1 MRYRIYPIYILRL
14 DLAVAIF
21 ISCIFGTTPKIAQEL
36 YNANKNLTFHAQ
48 SLFLYKKM
56 KKKILK
62 RRVWNLWVLKRQL
75 SKRARYYQYN
85 CGRSPGVWLLASSQ
99 VSLSHLYV
107 PASRCLLRFI
117 YSIRKENGFNE
128 GFIIIASHLPYA
140 VNIVSIVNIDNI
152 AEHFLQARYW
162 YRKLGI

>member
-1 MRYRIYPIYILRL
+1 M
-14 DLAVAIF
+14 
-21 ISCIFGTTPKIAQEL
+21 
-36 YNANKNLTFHAQ
+36 
-48 SLFLYKKM
+48 
-56 KKKILK
+56 
-62 RRVWNLWVLKRQL
+62 LKRQL

-107 PASRCLLRFI
+107 PASRCLLRVIYFI
-117 YSIRKENGFNE
+117 PKNGFNE

-152 AEHFLQARYW
+152 AEHFLQARNI
-162 YRKLGI
+162 YRKLWI

>member
-1 MRYRIYPIYILRL
+1 M
-14 DLAVAIF
+14 
-21 ISCIFGTTPKIAQEL
+21 
-36 YNANKNLTFHAQ
+36 
-48 SLFLYKKM
+48 
-56 KKKILK
+56 
-62 RRVWNLWVLKRQL
+62 LKRQL

-152 AEHFLQARYW
+152 AEHFLQARY
-162 YRKLGI
+162 